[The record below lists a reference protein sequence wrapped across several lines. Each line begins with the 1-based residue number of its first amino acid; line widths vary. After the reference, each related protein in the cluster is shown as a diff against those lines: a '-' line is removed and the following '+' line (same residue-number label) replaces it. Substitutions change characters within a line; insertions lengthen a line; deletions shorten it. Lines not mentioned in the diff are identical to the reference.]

1 MKASWRLF
9 GGLSVFYVLVT
20 IIYWQ
25 VGGEPV
31 GIGGML
37 LAACLAGMVAFYVW
51 FTQKR
56 IGVTLPEDNLT
67 AIAIT
72 KDSNILI
79 SAVFGRIVAGLF
91 NFSLGKLFVFQ
102 SKSSAPWEFF
112 KYILT
117 VIILGLISFELIDIM
132 VQSLNLN
139 VYLSKIIA
147 ETALF
152 LVSFAIQRTFV
163 FSTSKDE

>member
-9 GGLSVFYVLVT
+9 GGLSVFYVLMTV
-20 IIYWQ
+20 IYWQ

-67 AIAIT
+67 AEIA
-72 KDSNILI
+72 DGAGELGFYSPHSWWPLPVAL
-79 SAVFGRIVAGLF
+79 SACTFG
-91 NFSLGKLFVFQ
+91 
-102 SKSSAPWEFF
+102 
-112 KYILT
+112 
-117 VIILGLISFELIDIM
+117 LGLIIGWWLSLIGVGALMISVIGM
-132 VQSLNLN
+132 VTEYEKPVNS
-139 VYLSKIIA
+139 A
-147 ETALF
+147 AH
-152 LVSFAIQRTFV
+152 
-163 FSTSKDE
+163 